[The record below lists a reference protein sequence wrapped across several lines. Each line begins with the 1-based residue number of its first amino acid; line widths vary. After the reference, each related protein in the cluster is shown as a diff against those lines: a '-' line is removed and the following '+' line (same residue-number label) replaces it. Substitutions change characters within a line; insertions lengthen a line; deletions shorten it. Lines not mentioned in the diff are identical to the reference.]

1 MGWSLNQ
8 SALIFVPVSSCS
20 TVFLNATISVAYVHH
35 TMMNIYSATVNS
47 YVYRK
52 YKYEKKQEI
61 ENIYNLSLPPKTAPH
76 LYLSF
81 QI

>member
-20 TVFLNATISVAYVHH
+20 TVFLNSTISVAYVHH

-52 YKYEKKQEI
+52 YKYEYPDKSARKIWLKYMFCYVKK
-61 ENIYNLSLPPKTAPH
+61 
-76 LYLSF
+76 
-81 QI
+81 